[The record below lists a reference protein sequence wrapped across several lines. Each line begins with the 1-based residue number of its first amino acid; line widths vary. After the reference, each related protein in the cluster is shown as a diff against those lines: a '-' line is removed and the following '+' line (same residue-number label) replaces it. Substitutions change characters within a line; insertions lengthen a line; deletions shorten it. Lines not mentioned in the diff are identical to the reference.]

1 MPAPRWARPLGLVL
15 VVYGVGG
22 LILLGAGLLAL
33 ARPLESIDRLTVSF
47 EQQRSA
53 LLASLR
59 DTSRTL
65 ATAGDTA
72 AGFDASLAQSRA
84 SAVRA
89 ADLSRDVSGTMA
101 ELATSMRISIFGSQP
116 LAGLAPPFER
126 AGSQLQQLGADL
138 DAIGA
143 ALDAN
148 AGQVRTTAL
157 ELTRLRGSVDRLVTG
172 LEGTGEVGVSSGSLA
187 ALRLGI
193 VALMLWLAGLAGG
206 CVAAGWWLLRW
217 SRRSG

>member
-1 MPAPRWARPLGLVL
+1 VGVALI
-15 VVYGVGG
+15 VYGVAG
-22 LILLGAGLLAL
+22 LILLGAGALAL
-33 ARPLESIDRLTVSF
+33 AQPLEAVDRLAVSF

-53 LLASLR
+53 LLTSLR

-65 ATAGDTA
+65 ETAADAA
-72 AGFDASLAQSRA
+72 AGFDGSLAQSRA
-84 SAVRA
+84 SATRA
-89 ADLSRDVSGTMA
+89 AELSREVSTTMA
-101 ELATSMRISIFGSQP
+101 ELARSMRISIFGSQP

-126 AGSQLQQLGADL
+126 AESQLQQLGADL

-172 LEGTGEVGVSSGSLA
+172 VEATGDIGLSAGSLA
-187 ALRLGI
+187 PLRLGI
-193 VALMLWLAGLAGG
+193 LALMVWLAGLAGG
-206 CVAAGWWLLRW
+206 CVAAGWSILRW
-217 SRRSG
+217 SRRPA